1 MGGDGHVRKNFLAKF
16 FPMNFLNWNSL
27 ISKGWKS
34 FWCSLHPSPGLF
46 STVCGRCENYSF
58 TGSWASRDRLHK
70 SQQSWTWQ
78 CVKDERIATWVNDKV
93 QWNIS

>member
-1 MGGDGHVRKNFLAKF
+1 MRGDGHVRKKFLAEF
-16 FPMNFLNWNSL
+16 FLMNFLNWNSL

-34 FWCSLHPSPGLF
+34 FLCTHPSPGLF
-46 STVCGRCENYSF
+46 SSVCGRCENYSF

-78 CVKDERIATWVNDKV
+78 WIKDEWFATWVNDKV